1 MLYIKGVLEDKKWS
15 FGIFFVKTM
24 NNFWQNK
31 KRLAVKTKTHII
43 LKSNHKMDINHHQSE
58 DTLELSF
65 GCYSRKINVKCHQ
78 NDLISRK
85 KCSNNNKWTL
95 RKNRFHHRRKLSSSF
110 LVLCWTSVLYLSL
123 LPVPQNA
130 MPVPKVED
138 HNSLTS
144 AMVST

>member
-1 MLYIKGVLEDKKWS
+1 
-15 FGIFFVKTM
+15 
-24 NNFWQNK
+24 
-31 KRLAVKTKTHII
+31 
-43 LKSNHKMDINHHQSE
+43 MDINHHQSE

-85 KCSNNNKWTL
+85 KCSNNNNKWTL
-95 RKNRFHHRRKLSSSF
+95 RKNRFHHRRKSSSSF

-144 AMVST
+144 AMVSSSAKNMKNVNNQQ

>member
-1 MLYIKGVLEDKKWS
+1 
-15 FGIFFVKTM
+15 
-24 NNFWQNK
+24 
-31 KRLAVKTKTHII
+31 
-43 LKSNHKMDINHHQSE
+43 MDINHHQSE

-95 RKNRFHHRRKLSSSF
+95 RKNRFHHRRKSSSSF

-144 AMVST
+144 AMVSTYVNYKQLGVNFTEFVNTYLCLLKTFLNIIAEHNYY

>member
-1 MLYIKGVLEDKKWS
+1 
-15 FGIFFVKTM
+15 
-24 NNFWQNK
+24 
-31 KRLAVKTKTHII
+31 
-43 LKSNHKMDINHHQSE
+43 MDINHHQSE

-95 RKNRFHHRRKLSSSF
+95 RKNRFHHRRKSSSSF

-144 AMVST
+144 AMVSKVVQKNVKKSRQKTREIKL

>member
-1 MLYIKGVLEDKKWS
+1 
-15 FGIFFVKTM
+15 
-24 NNFWQNK
+24 
-31 KRLAVKTKTHII
+31 
-43 LKSNHKMDINHHQSE
+43 MDINHHQSE

-95 RKNRFHHRRKLSSSF
+95 RKNRFHHRRKSSF

-144 AMVST
+144 AMVSTYVNYKQLGMNFTEFVNTYLCMLKTFFDIIPEHIINEIFFIDEKDFYA